1 MEDVSVDVTTLV
13 GGAVGGAAAQS
24 VLGPI
29 FGQVHYRRE
38 LRAKVLDG
46 LATVERERWAASD
59 DRSAFRGAIVQL
71 RGAGLVAG
79 LDRELLDM
87 YVMAAAACYGK
98 SLRRWEESGG
108 DPEGGTISM
117 ALSYYVRDC
126 AEAVRSYVWHPRLG
140 AMVRPFT
147 RRQLQVKKVETTE
160 AAEASNEP
168 IRWDSV
174 WLPG

>member
-1 MEDVSVDVTTLV
+1 VSVDVTTLV

-46 LATVERERWAASD
+46 LATVERERWASSE
-59 DRSAFRGAIVQL
+59 DRSAFRAAIVQL

-79 LDRELLDM
+79 LDRELLDA
-87 YVMAAAACYGK
+87 YVVAAAACFGR
-98 SLRRWEESGG
+98 SLRSWEESGG

-117 ALSYYVRDC
+117 PLSYYVRDC
-126 AEAVRSYVWHPRLG
+126 AEAVRAYVWHPRW
-140 AMVRPFT
+140 AATIRRIT
-147 RRQLQVKKVETTE
+147 RRRLRTKKSETTA
-160 AAEASNEP
+160 AAEADEQP